1 MKENIASKKLI
12 AEIENVIQNYIDE
25 AKEHN
30 RKPTRDE
37 IIEAMTIKL
46 EELLKV
52 NSENK
57 ESVWVL
63 SGIAVGIAIS
73 LQIEDKLRALDVEKS

>member
-1 MKENIASKKLI
+1 MKEDVTSKKLI
-12 AEIENVIQNYIDE
+12 DELNSVIQNYIDV

-30 RKPTRDE
+30 RKPTKDE

-46 EELLKV
+46 EDLLKV

-57 ESVWVL
+57 ERVWII

-73 LQIEDKLRALDVEKS
+73 LQIEDRLKALE